1 MTTKTSKQPKTDAKT
16 NPKAGRRPGSKPQ
29 HPAPG
34 ANRPASPLPGL
45 RRLLHQDK
53 NDPWAVRLLP
63 RIVFGLAAAYTLF
76 SIASQSGSS
85 FVMVCALLILGGAIW
100 LLRRRTQLLLA
111 LASTILAAAFTGY
124 FSAVGDSAR
133 MTTSAAVTG
142 TAAFGYWALVGMALL
157 GAWMVKE
164 HPGRR
169 GVTVVIADVILVIG
183 SLVSM
188 FVPEAGVP
196 IGFVGV
202 IAVLAV
208 RGSGAKAVRA
218 RVSSVRR
225 VIGRMRRRDSRKTA
239 DS

>member
-1 MTTKTSKQPKTDAKT
+1 MSRT
-16 NPKAGRRPGSKPQ
+16 PGTRADRESSTRTPS
-29 HPAPG
+29 
-34 ANRPASPLPGL
+34 RL

-76 SIASQSGSS
+76 AIASQSGAA
-85 FVMVCALLILGGAIW
+85 FVMVGVVLLLAGVIW

-124 FSAVGDSAR
+124 FSAAGESAR

-142 TAAFGYWALVGMALL
+142 TAAFGYWALTGMALL

-169 GVTVVIADVILVIG
+169 GVTVVLADVILVIG
-183 SLVSM
+183 SVVGM

-202 IAVLAV
+202 LGVLAV
-208 RGSGAKAVRA
+208 RGASAKAMTA
-218 RVSSVRR
+218 RVRR
-225 VIGRMRRRDSRKTA
+225 LGQALRRSRPRDARKTA

>member
-1 MTTKTSKQPKTDAKT
+1 MSRTSGTRAD
-16 NPKAGRRPGSKPQ
+16 SKDTARTPSRL
-29 HPAPG
+29 H
-34 ANRPASPLPGL
+34 
-45 RRLLHQDK
+45 RLLRQDK
-53 NDPWAVRLLP
+53 NDPWAVRMLP

-76 SIASQSGSS
+76 AIASQSGSA
-85 FVMVCALLILGGAIW
+85 FVMICVVLLLGGAVW

-124 FSAVGDSAR
+124 FSAVGETAR
-133 MTTSAAVTG
+133 MTTSAVVTG
-142 TAAFGYWALVGMALL
+142 TAAFGYWALAGMALL

-183 SLVSM
+183 SLAGM

-202 IAVLAV
+202 LGVLAV
-208 RGSGAKAVRA
+208 RGASAKALTVRGRKA
-218 RVSSVRR
+218 LQVIRR
-225 VIGRMRRRDSRKTA
+225 PRRRDARETA

>member
-1 MTTKTSKQPKTDAKT
+1 M
-16 NPKAGRRPGSKPQ
+16 
-29 HPAPG
+29 
-34 ANRPASPLPGL
+34 
-45 RRLLHQDK
+45 
-53 NDPWAVRLLP
+53 LP
-63 RIVFGLAAAYTLF
+63 RIVFGLATAYTLF

-85 FVMVCALLILGGAIW
+85 FVMVCAVLFLGGALW

-124 FSAVGDSAR
+124 FSAAGESAR

-142 TAAFGYWALVGMALL
+142 TAAFGYWALAGMALL

-183 SLVSM
+183 SLVGM

-202 IAVLAV
+202 LAVLAV

-218 RVSSVRR
+218 RLSRVRQ
-225 VIGRMRRRDSRKTA
+225 VIGRPRRRDARKTA

>member
-1 MTTKTSKQPKTDAKT
+1 MSMKRS
-16 NPKAGRRPGSKPQ
+16 RKPQ
-29 HPAPG
+29 PHVSAASAGKRPTTAQPEPG
-34 ANRPASPLPGL
+34 ADGLASPLS
-45 RRLLHQDK
+45 RLLRQDK

-85 FVMVCALLILGGAIW
+85 FVMVCAMLVLGGAVW

-111 LASTILAAAFTGY
+111 LASTILAAAFSGY
-124 FSAVGDSAR
+124 FSAAGDTAR
-133 MTTSAAVTG
+133 MNTSAAVTG
-142 TAAFGYWALVGMALL
+142 TAAFGYWAVAGMALL
-157 GAWMVKE
+157 GAWMVRE

-169 GVTVVIADVILVIG
+169 GVTVVLADVILVIG
-183 SLVSM
+183 SIVGM

-202 IAVLAV
+202 LGVLAV
-208 RGSGAKAVRA
+208 RGASAKALTA
-218 RVSSVRR
+218 RGRKALQ
-225 VIGRMRRRDSRKTA
+225 VIGRSRRRDARETA

>member
-1 MTTKTSKQPKTDAKT
+1 MSRTPGTRA
-16 NPKAGRRPGSKPQ
+16 GSKGSTNS
-29 HPAPG
+29 APTPS
-34 ANRPASPLPGL
+34 RL
-45 RRLLHQDK
+45 RRLLRQDK
-53 NDPWAVRLLP
+53 TDPWAVRLLP

-76 SIASQSGSS
+76 AIASQSGSS
-85 FVMVCALLILGGAIW
+85 FVMVCVVLLLGGAVW

-124 FSAVGDSAR
+124 FSAAGDTAR
-133 MTTSAAVTG
+133 MNTSAAVTG
-142 TAAFGYWALVGMALL
+142 TAAFGYWAVAGMALL

-169 GVTVVIADVILVIG
+169 GVTVVLADVILVIG
-183 SLVSM
+183 SIVGM

-202 IAVLAV
+202 LGVLAV
-208 RGSGAKAVRA
+208 RGASAKALTA
-218 RVSSVRR
+218 R
-225 VIGRMRRRDSRKTA
+225 GRKALQVMGRSRRRDARETA

>member
-1 MTTKTSKQPKTDAKT
+1 
-16 NPKAGRRPGSKPQ
+16 
-29 HPAPG
+29 
-34 ANRPASPLPGL
+34 
-45 RRLLHQDK
+45 
-53 NDPWAVRLLP
+53 
-63 RIVFGLAAAYTLF
+63 
-76 SIASQSGSS
+76 
-85 FVMVCALLILGGAIW
+85 MVCAMLLLGGAVW

-124 FSAVGDSAR
+124 FSAVGESAR

-142 TAAFGYWALVGMALL
+142 TAAFGYWALTGMALL

-169 GVTVVIADVILVIG
+169 GVTVVLADVILVIG
-183 SLVSM
+183 SLAGM

-202 IAVLAV
+202 LAVLAV

-218 RVSSVRR
+218 RAGRLR
-225 VIGRMRRRDSRKTA
+225 QVIGRPRRRDARKTA

>member
-1 MTTKTSKQPKTDAKT
+1 MSRTARTPRSP
-16 NPKAGRRPGSKPQ
+16 S
-29 HPAPG
+29 PA
-34 ANRPASPLPGL
+34 AASPRTPRADSTTTSAGPFLS
-45 RRLLHQDK
+45 RLLRQDK
-53 NDPWAVRLLP
+53 TDPWAVRLLP

-76 SIASQSGSS
+76 AIASQSGSS
-85 FVMVCALLILGGAIW
+85 FVMVCVVLLLGGAVW

-124 FSAVGDSAR
+124 FSAVGETAR

-142 TAAFGYWALVGMALL
+142 TAAFGYWALAGMALL

-169 GVTVVIADVILVIG
+169 GVTVVLADVILVIG
-183 SLVSM
+183 SIVGM

-202 IAVLAV
+202 LGVLAV
-208 RGSGAKAVRA
+208 RGASAKALTVRGRKA
-218 RVSSVRR
+218 LQVIRR
-225 VIGRMRRRDSRKTA
+225 PRRRDTRETA

>member
-1 MTTKTSKQPKTDAKT
+1 MSRTPDART
-16 NPKAGRRPGSKPQ
+16 RSIGSR
-29 HPAPG
+29 G
-34 ANRPASPLPGL
+34 ASRL

-85 FVMVCALLILGGAIW
+85 FVMVCALLLLGGAVW

-111 LASTILAAAFTGY
+111 LASTILTAAFTGY
-124 FSAVGDSAR
+124 FSAAGESAR

-142 TAAFGYWALVGMALL
+142 TAAFGYWALTGMALL
-157 GAWMVKE
+157 GAWMVKK

-169 GVTVVIADVILVIG
+169 GVTVVLADVILVIG
-183 SLVSM
+183 SIVGM

-202 IAVLAV
+202 LGVLAV
-208 RGSGAKAVRA
+208 RGASAKAVAA
-218 RVSSVRR
+218 RGRKALQ
-225 VIGRMRRRDSRKTA
+225 VIAKPRRRDARETT

>member
-1 MTTKTSKQPKTDAKT
+1 MSRT
-16 NPKAGRRPGSKPQ
+16 PGIRADSEISTRTPS
-29 HPAPG
+29 
-34 ANRPASPLPGL
+34 RL

-53 NDPWAVRLLP
+53 NDPWAVRILP

-85 FVMVCALLILGGAIW
+85 FVMVCALLLLGGAVW

-111 LASTILAAAFTGY
+111 LASTILTAAFTGY
-124 FSAVGDSAR
+124 FSAAGESAR

-142 TAAFGYWALVGMALL
+142 TAAFGYWALTGMALL

-169 GVTVVIADVILVIG
+169 GVTVVIADVILVMG
-183 SLVSM
+183 SVVAM

-202 IAVLAV
+202 LGVLAV
-208 RGSGAKAVRA
+208 RGATAKTLTA
-218 RVSSVRR
+218 RGRKALQ
-225 VIGRMRRRDSRKTA
+225 VIGRPRRRDARKTA

>member
-1 MTTKTSKQPKTDAKT
+1 M
-16 NPKAGRRPGSKPQ
+16 KP
-29 HPAPG
+29 PAD
-34 ANRPASPLPGL
+34 PLPRL

-85 FVMVCALLILGGAIW
+85 FVMVCALLVLGGAVW

-111 LASTILAAAFTGY
+111 LASTILATAFTGY
-124 FSAVGDSAR
+124 FSAVGESAR
-133 MTTSAAVTG
+133 MTTSTAVTG
-142 TAAFGYWALVGMALL
+142 TAAFGYWALTGMALL

-183 SLVSM
+183 SLIGM

-196 IGFVGV
+196 IGFLGV
-202 IAVLAV
+202 FAVLAV

-218 RVSSVRR
+218 RFNRVRQ
-225 VIGRMRRRDSRKTA
+225 VIGRVRRRDSRETA

>member
-1 MTTKTSKQPKTDAKT
+1 MSRTPGTRA
-16 NPKAGRRPGSKPQ
+16 GSKGSTNS
-29 HPAPG
+29 APTPS
-34 ANRPASPLPGL
+34 RL
-45 RRLLHQDK
+45 RRLLRQDK
-53 NDPWAVRLLP
+53 TDPWAVRLLP

-76 SIASQSGSS
+76 AIASQSGSS
-85 FVMVCALLILGGAIW
+85 FVMVCVVLLLGGAVW

-124 FSAVGDSAR
+124 FSAAGDTAR
-133 MTTSAAVTG
+133 MNTSAAVTG
-142 TAAFGYWALVGMALL
+142 TAAFGYWAVAGMALL

-169 GVTVVIADVILVIG
+169 GVTVVLADVILVIG
-183 SLVSM
+183 SIVGM

-202 IAVLAV
+202 LGVLAV
-208 RGSGAKAVRA
+208 RGASAKALTA
-218 RVSSVRR
+218 RGRKALQ
-225 VIGRMRRRDSRKTA
+225 VIGRSRRRDARETA

>member
-1 MTTKTSKQPKTDAKT
+1 MSRTPRSPSRAVPQPRTPSTETTT
-16 NPKAGRRPGSKPQ
+16 
-29 HPAPG
+29 APVL
-34 ANRPASPLPGL
+34 PLLG
-45 RRLLHQDK
+45 RLLRQDK
-53 NDPWAVRLLP
+53 ADPWAVRLLP
-63 RIVFGLAAAYTLF
+63 RIVLGLAAAYTLF

-85 FVMVCALLILGGAIW
+85 FVMVCAMLVLGGAIW

-124 FSAVGDSAR
+124 FSAVGESAR

-142 TAAFGYWALVGMALL
+142 TAAFGYWAPAGMALL

-183 SLVSM
+183 SLAGM
-188 FVPEAGVP
+188 FVPESGVP

-202 IAVLAV
+202 LAVLAV
-208 RGSGAKAVRA
+208 RGSGAKAARA
-218 RVSSVRR
+218 RVSGVRQ
-225 VIGRMRRRDSRKTA
+225 VIGRVRRRDSRKTA

>member
-1 MTTKTSKQPKTDAKT
+1 MSRTPGTRADSKDTARTPS
-16 NPKAGRRPGSKPQ
+16 RL
-29 HPAPG
+29 H
-34 ANRPASPLPGL
+34 
-45 RRLLHQDK
+45 RLLRQDK
-53 NDPWAVRLLP
+53 NDPWAVRILP

-76 SIASQSGSS
+76 AIASQSGSA
-85 FVMVCALLILGGAIW
+85 FVMICVVLLLGGAVW

-124 FSAVGDSAR
+124 FSAVGETAR
-133 MTTSAAVTG
+133 MTTSAVVTG
-142 TAAFGYWALVGMALL
+142 TAAFGYWALAGMALL

-183 SLVSM
+183 SLAGM

-202 IAVLAV
+202 LGVLAV
-208 RGSGAKAVRA
+208 RGASAKALTVRGRKA
-218 RVSSVRR
+218 LQVIRR
-225 VIGRMRRRDSRKTA
+225 PRRRDTRETA

>member
-1 MTTKTSKQPKTDAKT
+1 MSRTARTPRSPSPAAACPRTPRADSTTTS
-16 NPKAGRRPGSKPQ
+16 AGPF
-29 HPAPG
+29 
-34 ANRPASPLPGL
+34 L
-45 RRLLHQDK
+45 RRLLRQDK
-53 NDPWAVRLLP
+53 TDPWAVRLLP

-76 SIASQSGSS
+76 AIASQSGSS
-85 FVMVCALLILGGAIW
+85 FVMVCVVLLLGGAVW

-124 FSAVGDSAR
+124 FSAVGETAR

-142 TAAFGYWALVGMALL
+142 TAAFGYWALAGMALL

-169 GVTVVIADVILVIG
+169 GVTVVLADVILVIG
-183 SLVSM
+183 SIVGM

-202 IAVLAV
+202 LGVLAV
-208 RGSGAKAVRA
+208 RGASAKALTVRGRKA
-218 RVSSVRR
+218 LQVIRR
-225 VIGRMRRRDSRKTA
+225 PRRRDTRETA

>member
-1 MTTKTSKQPKTDAKT
+1 MSRTPGTRADSKDTARTPS
-16 NPKAGRRPGSKPQ
+16 RL
-29 HPAPG
+29 H
-34 ANRPASPLPGL
+34 
-45 RRLLHQDK
+45 RLLRQDK
-53 NDPWAVRLLP
+53 NDPWAVRMLP

-76 SIASQSGSS
+76 AIASQSGSA
-85 FVMVCALLILGGAIW
+85 FVMICVVLLLGGAVW

-124 FSAVGDSAR
+124 FSAVGETAR
-133 MTTSAAVTG
+133 MTTSAVVTG
-142 TAAFGYWALVGMALL
+142 TAAFGYWALAGMALL

-183 SLVSM
+183 SLAGM

-202 IAVLAV
+202 LGVLAV
-208 RGSGAKAVRA
+208 RGASAKALTVRGRKA
-218 RVSSVRR
+218 LQVIRR
-225 VIGRMRRRDSRKTA
+225 PRRRDTRETA

>member
-1 MTTKTSKQPKTDAKT
+1 MSRT
-16 NPKAGRRPGSKPQ
+16 PGTRADSEVSTRTPS
-29 HPAPG
+29 
-34 ANRPASPLPGL
+34 RL

-85 FVMVCALLILGGAIW
+85 FVMVCALLLLSGAVW

-111 LASTILAAAFTGY
+111 LASTILATAFTGY
-124 FSAVGDSAR
+124 FSAAGESAR

-142 TAAFGYWALVGMALL
+142 TAAFGYWALSGMALL

-169 GVTVVIADVILVIG
+169 GVTVVLADVILVIG
-183 SLVSM
+183 SVVGM

-202 IAVLAV
+202 LGVLAV
-208 RGSGAKAVRA
+208 RGASAKAMTA
-218 RVSSVRR
+218 RVRR
-225 VIGRMRRRDSRKTA
+225 LGQALRRSRPRDARKTA